1 MVEIINNF
9 LFTDTIT
16 VDLSKIISIR
26 KSDIVPTKIICKTET
41 NAEIIIDNINY
52 DEVMDLLKK
61 RELTLQNF
69 LKQREINDIKNK
81 LKL

>member
-1 MVEIINNF
+1 MELINNF
-9 LFTDTIT
+9 LFTDSITI
-16 VDLSKIISIR
+16 DLSKIISIR
-26 KSDIVPTKIICKTET
+26 KSDMLLNKIICYTDA
-41 NAEIIIDNINY
+41 NSEIIIDNVNY
-52 DEVMDLLKK
+52 EEFVNLLKK

>member
-1 MVEIINNF
+1 ME
-9 LFTDTIT
+9 LETIT

-26 KSDIVPTKIICKTET
+26 KSAIVSTKIICQTER
-41 NAEIIIDNINY
+41 NAEIVIDNINY

>member
-1 MVEIINNF
+1 MEIINNI
-9 LFTDTIT
+9 LFTDDCII
-16 VDLSKIISIR
+16 DLSKIIAIKKCSYM
-26 KSDIVPTKIICKTET
+26 SDNVKFTVDKE
-41 NAEIIIDNINY
+41 NEIILDISFS
-52 DEVMDLLKK
+52 ELTELLKK